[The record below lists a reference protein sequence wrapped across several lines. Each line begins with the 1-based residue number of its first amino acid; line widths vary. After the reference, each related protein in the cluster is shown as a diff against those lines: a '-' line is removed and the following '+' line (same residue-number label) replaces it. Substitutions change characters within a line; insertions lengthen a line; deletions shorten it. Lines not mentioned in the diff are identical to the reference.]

1 MKRSGRAWILLPV
14 VIIAAAVVGWV
25 VSSYQKEAGLMKPN
39 PGGVAAVAGVAAA
52 WEASAGTGADDYRA
66 FSEALLVATVA
77 RINQPVVNP
86 ADTRLEHMLAEAT
99 DYLTALREAWQA
111 DLDQAWDPGIQ
122 GQPAYWTALHPALEI
137 IADGPLS
144 PDGVR
149 DICRERA
156 GEIIED
162 ATDFVG

>member
-1 MKRSGRAWILLPV
+1 MVL
-14 VIIAAAVVGWV
+14 IAAAVIGWV
-25 VSSYQKEAGLMKPN
+25 VSSYQKEAGLMRTS
-39 PGGVAAVAGVAAA
+39 PGGAAAVAAAA
-52 WEASAGTGADDYRA
+52 AAREASTGTGAVDYRV

-77 RINQPVVNP
+77 RSNLPVINP